1 MAGRCISV
9 LANILF
15 SFQLMFLKKGTKPIR
30 LKEEEIFPE
39 MISLREIIEGKE
51 KEEEEEKPKMTKG
64 EADLA
69 LFVNASIAKEQSDRL
84 KAHRERV
91 AVLNAKKEADKC
103 QKV

>member
-1 MAGRCISV
+1 MTVI
-9 LANILF
+9 ANILF
-15 SFQLMFLKKGTKPIR
+15 SLQLMFLKKGTKPVR
-30 LKEEEIFPE
+30 LKEDEIFPE
-39 MISLREIIEGKE
+39 MISLREIIDGEE
-51 KEEEEEKPKMTKG
+51 KKEEEEKPKMTKG

-91 AVLNAKKEADKC
+91 AALNAKKEAEKC